1 MSRRPLITTTA
12 LALSTGLVLFSFA
25 HSATAVEAPVDL
37 GTASSYSV
45 LAHSTVT
52 NTNVTNLSGDLG
64 LNPGTAVAD
73 TGSLIVGGATNI
85 ANAPALQAK
94 NDLDAAYTEAAGR
107 SYLSLSGV
115 ELASQTIAPG
125 AWESGGVLANSGNL
139 TLDAQNDPNAVF
151 IFKSTA
157 TLITGTGSTMTLIN
171 GADACNVFW
180 VVPSSATLGT
190 SSTFVGTIMA
200 YADVAVLNSVT
211 VQGRAMARTG
221 QVTLDNDTFTSIP
234 CSTPTPSPT
243 ASESPSASASATEE
257 AAAPTLANTGLELWV
272 VWLIALAIF
281 AGIVT
286 YLFGHLKRRRNSS
299 GS

>member
-1 MSRRPLITTTA
+1 MSRRPIFTSTA
-12 LALSTGLVLFSFA
+12 LAVSAGLVLFSVGQ
-25 HSATAVEAPVDL
+25 SASAVEAPVDL

-45 LAHSTVT
+45 LAHTTVT

-73 TGSLIVGGATNI
+73 TGSLVVGGATNV

-94 NDLDAAYTEAAGR
+94 NDLDAAYTNAAGR

-115 ELASQTIAPG
+115 ELASQTITPG

-171 GADACNVFW
+171 GANPCNVFW

-234 CSTPTPSPT
+234 CATPSPSPS
-243 ASESPSASASATEE
+243 ASVSESPSVTASEE

-272 VWLIALAIF
+272 VWLIGLAIF

-286 YLFGHLKRRRNSS
+286 YLYGHLKRRRNSS
-299 GS
+299 NL

>member
-1 MSRRPLITTTA
+1 MSRKSIFTTSA
-12 LALSTGLVLFSFA
+12 LLLSAGLVAMTLG
-25 HSATAVEAPVDL
+25 HSAAAVEAPVNL

-64 LNPGTAVAD
+64 LNPGTSVAD

-115 ELASQTIAPG
+115 ELASQTITPG

-157 TLITGTGSTMTLIN
+157 TLVTGTGSTMTLIN

-234 CSTPTPSPT
+234 CSTSTPSAT
-243 ASESPSASASATEE
+243 ASESATSAPVVTEV
-257 AAAPTLANTGLELWV
+257 AAPTLPNTGVDLWIWILV
-272 VWLIALAIF
+272 GLAIF

-286 YLFGHLKRRRNSS
+286 YLYGHLKRRRNSS

>member
-1 MSRRPLITTTA
+1 MSRRPILTTTA
-12 LALSTGLVLFSFA
+12 LAVSAGLVLFSFA
-25 HSATAVEAPVDL
+25 QSASALEAPVNL
-37 GTASSYSV
+37 GTASNYSV
-45 LAHSTVT
+45 LAHTTVT
-52 NTNVTNLSGDLG
+52 NTNVTNLYGDLG

-73 TGSLIVGGATNI
+73 TGSLVVGGATNV

-94 NDLDAAYTEAAGR
+94 NDLDAAYTNAAGR
-107 SYLSLSGV
+107 SFLPLSGV
-115 ELASQTIAPG
+115 ELASQTITPG

-171 GADACNVFW
+171 GANPCNVFW

-190 SSTFVGTIMA
+190 SSTFAGTIMA
-200 YADVAVLNSVT
+200 YADVAILNSVT

-221 QVTLDNDTFTSIP
+221 QVTLDNDSFTSIP
-234 CSTPTPSPT
+234 CVTLT
-243 ASESPSASASATEE
+243 ASITPAPSESASASEE
-257 AAAPTLANTGLELWV
+257 AAPILAYTGIEPWV

-286 YLFGHLKRRRNSS
+286 YLYGHLKRRRNSN